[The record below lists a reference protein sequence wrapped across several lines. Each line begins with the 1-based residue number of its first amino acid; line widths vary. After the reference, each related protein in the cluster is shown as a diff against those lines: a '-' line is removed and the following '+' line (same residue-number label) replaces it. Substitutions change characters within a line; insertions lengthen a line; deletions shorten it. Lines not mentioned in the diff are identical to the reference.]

1 MAARVSLITREG
13 CHLCPDARDV
23 VRAAC
28 DEAGVEWREVDV
40 DADPRLQERFADEVP
55 VVIVDG
61 QVVGFW
67 RIDPARM
74 RSALA

>member
-1 MAARVSLITREG
+1 MPARVSLITREG
-13 CHLCPDARDV
+13 CHLCADARAV
-23 VRAAC
+23 VASVCSA
-28 DEAGVEWREVDV
+28 AGVEWREVDV
-40 DADPRLQERFADEVP
+40 DAHARLAERFAEEVP

-67 RIDPARM
+67 RIDADRL

>member
-1 MAARVSLITREG
+1 MPARVSLITREG
-13 CHLCPDARDV
+13 CELCVDARAV
-23 VRAAC
+23 VQAECAA
-28 DEAGVEWREVDV
+28 AGVEWREVDV
-40 DADPRLQERFADEVP
+40 DAHERLRERFADEVP

-67 RIDPARM
+67 RIDPARL